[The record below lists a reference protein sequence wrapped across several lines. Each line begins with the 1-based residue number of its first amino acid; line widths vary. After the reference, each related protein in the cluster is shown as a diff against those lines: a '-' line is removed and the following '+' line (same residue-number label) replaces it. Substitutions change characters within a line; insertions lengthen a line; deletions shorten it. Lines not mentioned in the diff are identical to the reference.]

1 MQSLT
6 RSLPYIYL
14 LLAIAGGGMTFYYI
28 LVGINEHQG
37 HFDSIEFIQS
47 TWTES
52 AYARSLTLDFWTG
65 AVAGTLFIL
74 LEGIRLKIKHFW
86 LYIVITIFI
95 GFAMG
100 FPLFLFVRAMKLRRM
115 NA

>member
-1 MQSLT
+1 MQSFT

-14 LLAIAGGGMTFYYI
+14 LLALVGGGMTFYYI
-28 LVGINEHQG
+28 LLGIIEHQG

-47 TWTES
+47 TWTEN

-74 LEGIRLKIKHFW
+74 LEGIRLKIKFFW
-86 LYIVITIFI
+86 LYIVITIII
-95 GFAMG
+95 GFATG
-100 FPLFLFVRAMKLRRM
+100 FPLFLFVRAMKMRRTD
-115 NA
+115 A